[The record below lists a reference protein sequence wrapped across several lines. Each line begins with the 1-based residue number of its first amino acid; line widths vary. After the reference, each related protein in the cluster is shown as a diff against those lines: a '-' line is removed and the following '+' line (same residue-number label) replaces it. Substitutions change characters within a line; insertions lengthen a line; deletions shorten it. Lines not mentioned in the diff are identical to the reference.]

1 MIPGT
6 GTCFRCL
13 DPGHW
18 ERDCRLSVPATSKD
32 EHMGRIQK
40 FIDMWVDRRIDEIRK
55 RQLISDENSMWRDVN
70 APKTGARK

>member
-18 ERDCRLSVPATSKD
+18 ADDCPLAIPATSKA
-32 EHMGRIQK
+32 EHEGRIQK
-40 FIDMWVDRRIDEIRK
+40 FVDMWIDGRIETLRK
-55 RQLISDENSMWRDVN
+55 RQLISGENEMWRTTN
-70 APKTGARK
+70 APRERKTA